1 MTSVLSIPKTKVF
14 QLLWVKEDSPIHLI
28 EQYLNTHALTRSLRS
43 DLQLIESRPHLDVF
57 ETTQSR
63 NLLTGALAG
72 LEKIIVA
79 PIVFQGP
86 GKSLSMLFH
95 IGNDT
100 CSHEGIIH
108 GGLLATL
115 INECLTRCCCPAFG
129 KKVAVTAN
137 LNINYRS
144 PAMVDSYFV
153 VHAKI
158 TEVAGRKA
166 WVDGWMET
174 LSGDRGEPTLI
185 AEAKSLF
192 IEPKQAANLRG
203 PYNS

>member
-1 MTSVLSIPKTKVF
+1 M
-14 QLLWVKEDSPIHLI
+14 LL
-28 EQYLNTHALTRSLRS
+28 
-43 DLQLIESRPHLDVF
+43 
-57 ETTQSR
+57 
-63 NLLTGALAG
+63 
-72 LEKIIVA
+72 
-79 PIVFQGP
+79 
-86 GKSLSMLFH
+86 H

-115 INECLTRCCCPAFG
+115 IDECLTRCCCPAFE

-137 LNINYRS
+137 LNVNYRR
-144 PAMVDSYFV
+144 PAKADSYFV

-174 LSGDRGEPTLI
+174 LSGDVGEPTLI
-185 AEAKSLF
+185 AEANSLF
-192 IEPKQAANLRG
+192 IEPKQAAV
-203 PYNS
+203 SSFDI